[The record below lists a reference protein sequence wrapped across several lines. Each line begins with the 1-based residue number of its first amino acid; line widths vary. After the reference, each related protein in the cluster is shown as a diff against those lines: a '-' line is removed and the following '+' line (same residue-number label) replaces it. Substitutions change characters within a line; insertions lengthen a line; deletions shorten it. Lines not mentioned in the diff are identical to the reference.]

1 MGQVIEKNDK
11 NEHCE
16 LFLKEAG
23 SHMREFRKK
32 QGITQAQMAQKLG
45 MAFVSYNSIERGVI
59 GTTLKTLFNIAQLLG
74 VSPAQ
79 LLINKEE
86 ILLTKADV
94 MKYCI
99 QKENNL

>member
-1 MGQVIEKNDK
+1 MKQVIEKNDK
-11 NEHCE
+11 NDFYMS
-16 LFLKEAG
+16 FLKEVG
-23 SHMREFRKK
+23 FHMREYRKK

-59 GTTLKTLFNIAQLLG
+59 GTTIKTLFNIAQVLG
-74 VSPAQ
+74 ISPAQ

-94 MKYCI
+94 VKHCI
-99 QKENNL
+99 RKENNL